1 MKVLVTGGAG
11 FIGSHICDKLIEL
24 NHQVACV
31 DNLSNGSMDNIK
43 HLLSNSNFKF
53 YELDI
58 NELSGSFF
66 KDIDVVCHQAAIG
79 SVPRSIAQPELYQ
92 KSNVNGFFNILNKC
106 KERGIKVIYASSSSV
121 YGDDD
126 TLPKI
131 ESSTGDALSP
141 YAATKQIN
149 ELQAGV
155 FSTVYN
161 MTTIG
166 LRYFNVFGPRQNPN
180 GDYAAVIPKFI
191 SLICNNERPV
201 INGDGSY
208 SRDFTYIDNV
218 VAANIL
224 AIESD
229 IETNVFNI
237 GAGGNTSIKVLF
249 SEIKQLL
256 KSDIEAEYGPFR
268 KGDIPHSF
276 ANIEKAK
283 SLLNYNPSVNILQ
296 GLEKTVNYF
305 KNI

>member
-24 NHQVACV
+24 NYQVVCV

-58 NELSGSFF
+58 NELSSAFF
-66 KDIDVVCHQAAIG
+66 KDIDVVCHQAAVG

-92 KSNVNGFFNILNKC
+92 KSNVNGFFNILDKC

-121 YGDDD
+121 YGDDT

-131 ESSTGDALSP
+131 ESNTGKALSP

-155 FSTVYN
+155 FSSVYN

-191 SLICNNERPV
+191 NLICNSEAPV

-224 AIESD
+224 AIESN

-237 GAGGNTSIKVLF
+237 GAGGNTSINLLF
-249 SEIKQLL
+249 DKIKKLLNSELN
-256 KSDIEAEYGPFR
+256 AVYGPFR

-283 SLLNYNPSVNILQ
+283 SLLNYNPSVDILQ